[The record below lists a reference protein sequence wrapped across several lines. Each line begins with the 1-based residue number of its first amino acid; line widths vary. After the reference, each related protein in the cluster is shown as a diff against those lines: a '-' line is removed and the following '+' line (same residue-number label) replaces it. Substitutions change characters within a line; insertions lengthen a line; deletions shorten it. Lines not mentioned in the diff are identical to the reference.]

1 MLVKLKNIIV
11 IILKCKYIYIY
22 IRWEHRLIRNERI
35 FSFFVLLAYTT
46 LELDLEEET
55 LL

>member
-11 IILKCKYIYIY
+11 IILKCKYIY